1 MIFLQV
7 VDERLLL
14 SDLLVS
20 ALDLAALLQILV
32 LGVLRFLLVLLQ
44 LLLHILHKGTF
55 SASTLEAT
63 RSSGGGR

>member
-1 MIFLQV
+1 M
-7 VDERLLL
+7 L

-20 ALDLAALLQILV
+20 TLDLAALLQILV

-63 RSSGGGR
+63 RGSGSGS